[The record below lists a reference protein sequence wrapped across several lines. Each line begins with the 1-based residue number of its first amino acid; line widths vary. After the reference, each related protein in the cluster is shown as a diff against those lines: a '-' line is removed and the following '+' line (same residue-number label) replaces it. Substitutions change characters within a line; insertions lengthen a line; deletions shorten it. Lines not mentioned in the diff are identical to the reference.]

1 MGQKGL
7 IVVGLS
13 FYSPT
18 IEKLEEFSSPSPKTE
33 NTLLCSEF
41 TFLPMQKKFGTYFLN
56 FLKFDFFFSQEQNVI
71 L

>member
-18 IEKLEEFSSPSPKTE
+18 IEKLEEFSSPSPR
-33 NTLLCSEF
+33 TLLCSEF
-41 TFLPMQKKFGTYFLN
+41 TFLSIQKKFGTYFLN